1 MAREYGAREGIERIR
16 YMALWGWPE
25 GPPET
30 PSWCFNNNQR
40 IKYMAPWGWPE
51 GSPWGWPK

>member
-1 MAREYGAREGIERIR
+1 
-16 YMALWGWPE
+16 MALWGWPE